1 MMRRFLPLLIGVIV
15 TPLSAAAQHEA
26 LLAQASNESETA
38 EVVEIFQGE
47 HVLILT
53 EGVFGGE
60 RQANTLSKVSIRMKS
75 LESCKAEGEKWA
87 AGETRF
93 RKGFK
98 QYDCIPVR

>member
-1 MMRRFLPLLIGVIV
+1 MRHFLPLLIGVIV
-15 TPLSAAAQHEA
+15 TPLTAAAHHEV
-26 LLAQASNESETA
+26 LLAQGGNESGTA
-38 EVVEIFQGE
+38 EVVEVFQGE

-60 RQANTLSKVSIRMKS
+60 RQANTLTKVPIRMKS

-98 QYDCIPVR
+98 QYDCIPIR